1 MQVIYVSCSCS
12 SKKYSEDIEKSGIR
26 VQQQSQKYNM
36 LLMRGLVDVGAD
48 VDAVSVRPINRRV
61 SKKFF
66 YKSETDTEN
75 NIKYFYVMFAN
86 YPILRNVTV
95 FLSTFFKILFF
106 KTEKKRAIVCD
117 ALNIASCAAAML
129 AGKMR
134 GIKTVGI
141 VTDVPCH
148 RPTGEKIPLYQR
160 INLRL
165 MKKFDGCLI
174 LTEAMNEIVN
184 PRKKPFVVIEGHADI
199 NMKGVDNA
207 LENKYPAKVC
217 LYAGTLRKIYGMEM
231 LVEGFVKSGVRDAEL
246 HIYGDGNYA
255 DELKEIAKKHSNV
268 KYFGTLPN
276 DVVVREELKATLLI
290 NPRPTDAEY
299 TKYSFPSKN
308 MEYMASGT
316 PILTTRLP
324 GMPKEYEDYV
334 YFIETE
340 TADGIAESIK
350 NVLSLSPEELH
361 RKGAAAK
368 EFILTRKNNRV
379 QAEKL
384 LKMINAE
391 VLDDV

>member
-1 MQVIYVSCSCS
+1 
-12 SKKYSEDIEKSGIR
+12 
-26 VQQQSQKYNM
+26 
-36 LLMRGLVDVGAD
+36 
-48 VDAVSVRPINRRV
+48 
-61 SKKFF
+61 
-66 YKSETDTEN
+66 
-75 NIKYFYVMFAN
+75 
-86 YPILRNVTV
+86 
-95 FLSTFFKILFF
+95 
-106 KTEKKRAIVCD
+106 
-117 ALNIASCAAAML
+117 
-129 AGKMR
+129 
-134 GIKTVGI
+134 
-141 VTDVPCH
+141 
-148 RPTGEKIPLYQR
+148 
-160 INLRL
+160 
-165 MKKFDGCLI
+165 
-174 LTEAMNEIVN
+174 
-184 PRKKPFVVIEGHADI
+184 
-199 NMKGVDNA
+199 MKGVDNA

-340 TADGIAESIK
+340 TAAGIAESIK
-350 NVLSLSPEELH
+350 NVLSISPEELH
-361 RKGAAAK
+361 RKGEAAK
-368 EFILTRKNNRV
+368 EFILTQKNNRV